1 MEHYI
6 KNIIPNIKQYGKL
19 LSQKEYFLN
28 KSWLLIN
35 DKGDVIQF
43 TFKKNGELIVSTN
56 GDAVKGKWELLAS
69 NKILLESTVSTLQLE
84 NLFFNKD
91 IIVLLKPSKTE
102 ELFIL
107 INETVLKNK
116 DVYEYLKNIEENGYD
131 HPVYDDD
138 WEESIVP
145 IFVVIGIIL
154 IAYVIFNLIK

>member
-1 MEHYI
+1 MENYI
-6 KNIIPNIKQYGKL
+6 KNIIPKIKQYGKL

-35 DKGDVIQF
+35 DKEDVIQF

-102 ELFIL
+102 DLFIL
-107 INETVLKNK
+107 INEEVLKNK
-116 DVYEYLKNIEENGYD
+116 NIYEYLKSIEDKGPENYD
-131 HPVYDDD
+131 ND

-154 IAYVIFNLIK
+154 IAYVVFNLIK